1 MNNHLRTTVLLAV
14 ITSVLFILFNSSCGG
29 EQCIESF
36 YCCNYTCVT
45 EQEIKERGP
54 DVCAC
59 REGPGAA
66 QPEGSCM
73 AVDGKCDWH

>member
-1 MNNHLRTTVLLAV
+1 
-14 ITSVLFILFNSSCGG
+14 
-29 EQCIESF
+29 
-36 YCCNYTCVT
+36 
-45 EQEIKERGP
+45 
-54 DVCAC
+54 VCAC